1 MIYDTVIIGAGP
13 AGAHLSYLLAKAGAN
28 VALIDRVTFPRDKLC
43 GGLLTYKTL
52 KILWSSYPEKN
63 FSGYEIRTTD
73 VFYKDD
79 LAASFR
85 LLSPVCTVNRNYFD
99 GTLVNYS
106 KKEGTHTYFGSGIS
120 SVDFKKR
127 EVRLKNGNI
136 LKYAN
141 LVGADGAL
149 SRLRYLAG
157 LQRNQLGFCMEAYI
171 PWEQINDS
179 IKLREGS
186 IEIHYDSYISGY
198 GWVFPRQDKVV
209 VGVGNISNGKPTE
222 EIYDSFYSFL
232 GKVAHPEGLK
242 PRGAYLPSGNSII
255 LGNPNYENMCL
266 IGDAAGLIDPF
277 TGEGIY
283 YALLSAEIVASAI
296 LSGSTLY
303 FDYQKRMQQELN
315 QIHENVR
322 VRDELYSPSALR
334 SAISAMQSVPAYSE
348 TLIDEVI
355 IRYIRSY
362 KTAYDDISFYM
373 R

>member
-13 AGAHLSYLLAKAGAN
+13 AGAHLCYLLAKAGAN
-28 VALIDRVTFPRDKLC
+28 VALIDRATFPRDKLC

-52 KILWSSYPEKN
+52 NLLWSKYPEKY
-63 FSGYEIRTTD
+63 FSGYEISATD

-85 LLSPVCTVNRNYFD
+85 LLSPVYTVNRYFFD
-99 GTLVNYS
+99 STLVKYS
-106 KKEGTHTYFGSGIS
+106 RKEGTHTYFGSALS
-120 SVDFKKR
+120 SVDFEKR
-127 EVRLKNGNI
+127 EVHLENGNI

-141 LVGADGAL
+141 LVGADGSQ

-157 LQRNQLGFCMEAYI
+157 LQRNQLGFCLEAYI
-171 PWEQINDS
+171 PWEQINDPV
-179 IKLREGS
+179 KLREGS
-186 IEIHYDSYISGY
+186 IEIHYGNISGY

-209 VGVGNISNGKPTE
+209 VGVGNILNRKTTE
-222 EIYDSFYSFL
+222 GILDSFYAFL
-232 GKVAHPEGLK
+232 GKVAHPEGLE

-255 LGNPNYENMCL
+255 LGNINYENMCL

-283 YALLSAEIVASAI
+283 YALLSAEVAASAI

-303 FDYQKRMQQELN
+303 FEYQRRMQQELN
-315 QIHENVR
+315 QIRENVR
-322 VRDELYSPSALR
+322 VRDELYLPAVLK
-334 SAISAMQSVPAYSE
+334 SAISAMQGNPEYSE

-355 IRYIRSY
+355 IRYIKSY
-362 KTAYDDISFYM
+362 KTAYDNFSFYM